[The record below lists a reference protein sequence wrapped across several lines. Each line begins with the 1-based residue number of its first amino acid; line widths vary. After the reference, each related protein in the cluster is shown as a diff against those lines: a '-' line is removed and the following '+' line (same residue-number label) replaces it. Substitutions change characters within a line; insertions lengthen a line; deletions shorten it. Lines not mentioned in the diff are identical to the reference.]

1 MNIGSVTASPAH
13 LPQQPPKQDSKVVQ
27 PASVQLASP
36 EDSDDG
42 CDILCDTPSTESP
55 VKTAEKVDSPPK
67 DKTSLQFGA
76 KSSADA
82 KKPVPESADQGL
94 ATSSTKKPV
103 SGLSASDSKKP
114 VFESA
119 DQGAMT
125 SSADGKKPVSE
136 TRERIP
142 PRRRP
147 SLLKTVVSI
156 KGND

>member
-13 LPQQPPKQDSKVVQ
+13 HPQQPPKQDSKAVQ

-76 KSSADA
+76 KSSADS
-82 KKPVPESADQGL
+82 KKPVSESADQAL

-103 SGLSASDSKKP
+103 SASDSKKP

-119 DQGAMT
+119 DQSVMT
-125 SSADGKKPVSE
+125 SSADGKKLVSE

-156 KGND
+156 KGNPI